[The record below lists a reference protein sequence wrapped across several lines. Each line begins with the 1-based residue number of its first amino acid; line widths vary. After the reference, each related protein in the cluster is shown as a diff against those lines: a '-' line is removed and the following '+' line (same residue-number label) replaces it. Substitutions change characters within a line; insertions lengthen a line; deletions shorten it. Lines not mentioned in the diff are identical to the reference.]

1 MNFLPLITKSST
13 NFKDSSERNH
23 QHAVFFSPCQFRLLL
38 SLSLSLS
45 LSTLRS
51 TRLTVEKLHRAETLG
66 ACCRC
71 PLSVGFKL
79 GLGSAMAIALKWDVA
94 YEFALLL
101 PYPFVTLKFK
111 A

>member
-1 MNFLPLITKSST
+1 MP
-13 NFKDSSERNH
+13 
-23 QHAVFFSPCQFRLLL
+23 FFSPHANFVCC
-38 SLSLSLS
+38 SLSPSLF

-51 TRLTVEKLHRAETLG
+51 TRLTVEKLHRAETLE